1 MDFVPEVVKA
11 WTGRSRYEALVG
23 NVQGL
28 ALMLD
33 GAKSLIN
40 AYEPPPG
47 EVYQHTARVEE
58 LEDAHKQA
66 VEMLRAFH
74 TRVKTFEA
82 NLIAKPW
89 KVG

>member
-1 MDFVPEVVKA
+1 MDMVPEMVKS
-11 WTGRSRYEALVG
+11 WTGRSRYEALMG

-33 GAKSLIN
+33 AAKSLIN
-40 AYEPPPG
+40 ACEPPPG
-47 EVYQHTARVEE
+47 ALYQFAARIED

-66 VEMLRAFH
+66 VETLRAFH
-74 TRVKTFEA
+74 TRVKTYEA
-82 NLIAKPW
+82 DLLAKPW